1 MSEENKSDHN
11 DLADQLRISLEESI
25 NSLKKIT
32 DELKN
37 LNQEINLNDTVYKI
51 KNVENELTKITNQID
66 KSNNSEIEIVK
77 ASSEE
82 E

>member
-32 DELKN
+32 DEVKN

-66 KSNNSEIEIVK
+66 KSNNSEIEIDK

>member
-32 DELKN
+32 DEVKN

-66 KSNNSEIEIVK
+66 KTNNSEIEIVK

>member
-32 DELKN
+32 DEVKN

-51 KNVENELTKITNQID
+51 KNVENELTKITNQIG